1 MLFQHEIAFVT
12 LSYNQI
18 LYRTGLAKL
27 GRVRAC
33 VGAGNQTDR
42 AYSAPKLSITHEI
55 GCRHSRWRNI
65 LKRLVERIHRRL
77 WTPGKNTTTR
87 DLLWPGIDEKR
98 HSFIPLRC
106 IYSVAV
112 LNAEDPAVNG
122 KGKKKKKSSL
132 PSESIYF
139 SGMTWT
145 VSSK

>member
-42 AYSAPKLSITHEI
+42 AYSALKLSITCEI
-55 GCRHSRWRNI
+55 CCRHSRWRNI

-122 KGKKKKKSSL
+122 KGKKKKISAVREL
-132 PSESIYF
+132 LFQWYDMDNQQQI
-139 SGMTWT
+139 T
-145 VSSK
+145 